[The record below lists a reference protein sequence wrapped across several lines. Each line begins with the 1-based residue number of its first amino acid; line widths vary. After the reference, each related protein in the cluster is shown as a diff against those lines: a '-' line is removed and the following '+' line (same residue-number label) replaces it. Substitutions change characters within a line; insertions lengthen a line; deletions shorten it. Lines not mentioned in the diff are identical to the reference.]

1 LEREIIVTYSDN
13 IINSAVKHF
22 WMKSQRHNLIIG
34 PIVLL
39 LACGLWFV
47 TGTMPWLT
55 ATLIALCCILIIV
68 SIAVYFVY
76 RYRSFKVFRE
86 MESPRAT
93 WRFTDDAFSAESDI
107 GRAEFKWRVVKRLWR
122 FDDVWLL
129 FYANQTYSTLPVADL
144 PEDVK
149 HFIVDRVQSHG
160 GKVS

>member
-1 LEREIIVTYSDN
+1 MESEIVVTYSDKTVN
-13 IINSAVKHF
+13 AAVKHF
-22 WMKSQRHNLIIG
+22 WIKSQRHNLIVG

-47 TGTMPWLT
+47 TGNESWLT
-55 ATLIALCCILIIV
+55 ATLIALCFVLIIV

-76 RYRSFKVFRE
+76 RYRSFRVFRE

-93 WRFTDDAFSAESDI
+93 WRFTDDAFSVKSDV
-107 GRAEFKWRVVKRLWR
+107 GRAEFKWRIVKKLWR

-129 FYANQTYSTLPVADL
+129 LYTNHTYSTLPVEEV
-144 PEDVK
+144 PEEVK
-149 HFIVDRVQSHG
+149 QFIVDRVQSHG